1 MAMTARSAVVAT
13 QLGEI
18 DDGAVGALTSRESGA
33 TPAMLHH
40 WKVSGKR
47 RLVAPT
53 RLHPGHADAD
63 CQYALWE
70 KRRSGGV
77 AGAGSMYL
85 ASRPRPEERVAASGY
100 HCIRQLALLPSGHNA
115 ICLRPSR

>member
-1 MAMTARSAVVAT
+1 MGLLGLSRRVRVAQHLRCCT
-13 QLGEI
+13 TG
-18 DDGAVGALTSRESGA
+18 RF
-33 TPAMLHH
+33 
-40 WKVSGKR
+40 
-47 RLVAPT
+47 LVKGGWLLPR